1 MAQTATPRHPV
12 AVAAA
17 HLHAELD
24 AVAEASVWSMDAAE
38 TGQTLASLARAKARI
53 AELEARVAAHA
64 EFAGVGDDVAASS
77 TAAWLAHATRQTR
90 GAAAATMALGRGLE
104 AHPATRDALAA
115 GRICVDQARAII
127 HAVDELPDDLDGALV
142 VKAEAHLLELARDYD
157 ARRLTGFGKHL
168 FEVIAPEEADARE
181 AALLEAEEAAAAK
194 ACHLTMVD
202 DGHGKTRGTFTLPT
216 VHGATLRKMLAAIAA
231 PKHQHATKGA
241 GNSDGFGAR
250 PTPEALGQ
258 ALCELIE
265 RYPAHDLP
273 DTGGVS
279 ATMVVLID
287 VDTLM
292 GRLEKAG
299 VLDTGDKMS
308 PAMAR
313 RLACEAGLIPVVL
326 DGESQPIDVGREKR
340 HYDKHQRVVML
351 ARDGGCRAEGCD
363 RTTGLHAHHKRRWVD
378 GGRTDLANGLL
389 LCGWHHQRAHD
400 TRYETIYHANG
411 NVTFH
416 RTHLWVSSG
425 PGGSVG
431 DRQG

>member
-1 MAQTATPRHPV
+1 M
-12 AVAAA
+12 AVATA

-24 AVAEASVWSMDAAE
+24 RVVDASVWSMDADE
-38 TGQTLASLARAKARI
+38 TGQTLVALERAASRL
-53 AELEARVAAHA
+53 AELKARVAAHA
-64 EFAGVGDDVAASS
+64 EFVGVGDDVAASS
-77 TAAWLAHATRQTR
+77 TAAWLAHTTRQTR
-90 GAAAATMALGRGLE
+90 GAAAATMNLGRGLE

-127 HAVDELPDDLDGALV
+127 DAVDKLPDTLDRALV
-142 VKAEAHLLELARDYD
+142 AKAEAHLLGLARDHH
-157 ARRLTGFGKHL
+157 AKELIGFGKHL
-168 FEVIAPEEADARE
+168 FEVIAPDEADARE

-216 VHGATLRKMLAAIAA
+216 VHGAALRKMLAAIAA
-231 PKHQHATKGA
+231 PKHQVATKGA
-241 GNSDGFGAR
+241 GNSDGFGAK
-250 PTPEALGQ
+250 PTPEALGR

-265 RYPAHDLP
+265 RYPADQLP

-299 VLDTGDKMS
+299 VLDTGEKIS

-326 DGESQPIDVGREKR
+326 DGESQPMDVGREKR
-340 HYDKHQRVVML
+340 HYAKHQRVVML
-351 ARDGGCRAEGCD
+351 ARDKGCRAEGCD
-363 RTTGLHAHHKRRWVD
+363 RTTGLHAHHKKRWID
-378 GGRTDLANGLL
+378 GGPTDLANGIL

-400 TRYETIYHANG
+400 TRYQTTYHPNG
-411 NVTFH
+411 DVTFH
-416 RTHLWVSSG
+416 RRT
-425 PGGSVG
+425 
-431 DRQG
+431 

>member
-1 MAQTATPRHPV
+1 MAQTTTPRHPV
-12 AVAAA
+12 AVATA

-24 AVAEASVWSMDAAE
+24 TVADASVWSMDADE
-38 TGQTLASLARAKARI
+38 TGQTLVSLERAASRL
-53 AELEARVAAHA
+53 AELKARVAAHA
-64 EFAGVGDDVAASS
+64 EFVGVGDDVAASS
-77 TAAWLAHATRQTR
+77 TAAWLAHTTRQTR
-90 GAAAATMALGRGLE
+90 GAAAATMKLGRSLE

-115 GRICVDQARAII
+115 GRILVEQARVILRAI
-127 HAVDELPDDLDGALV
+127 DRLPDTLDPALIT
-142 VKAEAHLLELARDYD
+142 KAERHLLDLAGDHD
-157 ARRLTGFGKHL
+157 ARALTRLGKRL
-168 FEVIAPEEADARE
+168 FEVIAPDEADARE

-202 DGHGKTRGTFTLPT
+202 DGHGKTSGTFTLPT
-216 VHGATLRKMLAAIAA
+216 VHGAALRKMLAAIAA

-250 PTPEALGQ
+250 PTPEALGH

-265 RYPAHDLP
+265 RYPADDLP

-299 VLDTGDKMS
+299 VLDTGEKIS

-326 DGESQPIDVGREKR
+326 DGPSQPIDVGRKSRNFTEP
-340 HYDKHQRVVML
+340 QRVVML
-351 ARDGGCRAEGCD
+351 VRDGGCKAEGCD
-363 RTTGLHAHHKRRWVD
+363 RTTGLHAHHMVRWVD
-378 GGRTDLANGLL
+378 GGRTDLANGIL

-400 TRYETIYHANG
+400 TRYTTTYHANG
-411 NVTFH
+411 DVTFH
-416 RTHLWVSSG
+416 RRT
-425 PGGSVG
+425 
-431 DRQG
+431 